1 MAPLLHDGHPV
12 QCAVGRQGRAKSMS
26 GGVEFSTPHIYAFKI
41 LKSQTGSKQKC
52 AFRTRISIKVR
63 SEPGRNQLGLSPNQV
78 ETIRFIQG
86 FPQESDSTQF
96 DSNFDP
102 GRIYHFVQGFMLKND
117 TQCIKLKSNQ
127 IETVHF

>member
-26 GGVEFSTPHIYAFKI
+26 RGVDFSTPHTYAFKI

-63 SEPGRNQLGLSPNQV
+63 SEPGRNQSGLGRNYAFHTRIS
-78 ETIRFIQG
+78 TRIG
-86 FPQESDSTQF
+86 FDPVL
-96 DSNFDP
+96 DP
-102 GRIYHFVQGFMLKND
+102 GRNDHFVQGFMLKID
-117 TQCIKLKSNQ
+117 AQCIKLKSNQ